1 MAKHTL
7 KVLWCEGRKIF
18 KISLT
23 IFHYYILKGQAV
35 VMEQVDNAFS
45 CLQALRTYT
54 DKFNERCFTESFSV
68 FLNSN
73 FKFLSR
79 K

>member
-35 VMEQVDNAFS
+35 AQLSANQRFSGKYDYDN
-45 CLQALRTYT
+45 
-54 DKFNERCFTESFSV
+54 
-68 FLNSN
+68 
-73 FKFLSR
+73 
-79 K
+79 

>member
-35 VMEQVDNAFS
+35 AQLSANQRFSGKYDYDNWNLYENICYGAS
-45 CLQALRTYT
+45 W
-54 DKFNERCFTESFSV
+54 
-68 FLNSN
+68 
-73 FKFLSR
+73 
-79 K
+79 